1 MIKAIHTPMY
11 VANVAVFRRI
21 ASSLH
26 RGNPQR
32 LCGDLL
38 FSTETGYKTSEE

>member
-21 ASSLH
+21 ASSLSSPEIVH
-26 RGNPQR
+26 SWGANPN
-32 LCGDLL
+32 
-38 FSTETGYKTSEE
+38 SNETRKK